1 MKLVARTISRC
12 MAMLLVCSL
21 VSVSVPAYAGKPLTP
36 EKVHERILKR
46 GIGNWVGVELQNGTA
61 IVGRIVSADEESFG
75 LQLHNDPGITQVQYS
90 DVVDM
95 QTGISKGAFWGIMVA
110 GIAGVATMAAVGFYE
125 VHKHSQMPTLPAEPT
140 GPVFP

>member
-1 MKLVARTISRC
+1 MNLVTRTFSRWT
-12 MAMLLVCSL
+12 AMLLVCTL
-21 VSVSVPAYAGKPLTP
+21 VTASVPAYAGKPLTP

-61 IVGRIVSADEESFG
+61 FAGRIVSADEQSFG
-75 LQLHNDPGITQVQYS
+75 LQLHNDPAITPIRYS

-95 QTGISKGAFWGIMVA
+95 RTGISNGAFWGFMVA
-110 GIAGVATMAAVGFYE
+110 GIAGDATMAAIGFYE